1 MLSEVKHLP
10 LSRHCQ
16 KQVAK
21 DSVYKKA
28 TCSKINR
35 WLDLIGS
42 VVYLPAHFDLAD
54 RCVVQTLR

>member
-28 TCSKINR
+28 TCFIFEQ
-35 WLDLIGS
+35 
-42 VVYLPAHFDLAD
+42 VA
-54 RCVVQTLR
+54 